1 MPTIHLILNVH
12 HRPTEHQPNYRTN
25 SLGKPVHQTPSQ
37 LAKEVHRSS
46 WRGPLLHCAGLNENE
61 CTYIDWLCAL
71 SLCLG
76 LYVSVR
82 RNPCTQLNYGGDFTF
97 KVIGLYQTGWL
108 KHKLRA
114 SASEVS
120 QKCDLGTLNLRFRL
134 MRELNETPNR
144 FLVSIFKNTGLRRY
158 KLAGESCSVLL
169 TEHSFFRLHHSDRGG
184 CQQAIWNSLGDV

>member
-1 MPTIHLILNVH
+1 MFTTVPPNTNQI
-12 HRPTEHQPNYRTN
+12 TELTLWASLFTRHPPSLQKKSIGAARRSLACFTALDWART
-25 SLGKPVHQTPSQ
+25 
-37 LAKEVHRSS
+37 
-46 WRGPLLHCAGLNENE
+46 E

-97 KVIGLYQTGWL
+97 KVTGLYQTGWL

-120 QKCDLGTLNLRFRL
+120 QKCDLGPLNLRFRL
-134 MRELNETPNR
+134 MRELNQTPNR